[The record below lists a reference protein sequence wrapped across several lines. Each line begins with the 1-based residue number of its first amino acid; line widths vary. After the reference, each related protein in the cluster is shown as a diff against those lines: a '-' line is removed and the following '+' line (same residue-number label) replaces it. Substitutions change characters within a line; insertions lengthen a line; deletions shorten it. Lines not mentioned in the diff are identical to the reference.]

1 MNQHAG
7 TKGAHSENPDS
18 RIRVRVRDPPDRAG
32 PTGPLVGPIDD
43 QDGPQES
50 TVGPNGPTP
59 QSPEEMDY
67 IGTHSLP
74 VDSLRIGQLF
84 SSQSKYSPT
93 NSFH

>member
-1 MNQHAG
+1 MG
-7 TKGAHSENPDS
+7 
-18 RIRVRVRDPPDRAG
+18 G

-59 QSPEEMDY
+59 RTPKEMDY
-67 IGTHSLP
+67 IEHAHYQQIAF
-74 VDSLRIGQLF
+74 RIGQLF
-84 SSQSKYSPT
+84 SSQSKYLPT